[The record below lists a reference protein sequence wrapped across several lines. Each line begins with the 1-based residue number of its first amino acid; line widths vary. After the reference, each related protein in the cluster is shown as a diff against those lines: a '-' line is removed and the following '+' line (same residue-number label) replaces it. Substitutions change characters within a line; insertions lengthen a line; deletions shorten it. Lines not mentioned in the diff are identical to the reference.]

1 MCGACEDMLMMLF
14 CLHQGK
20 NWKPQNQNWIQ
31 PKSWSIQMLRIQLR
45 SVLKLWKKLNSLKHK
60 VKHTSVSRTAARK
73 RNTAALDPD
82 LSWSLQRFQISAVF
96 LKLCF
101 VEWSSVTGNN
111 LNCILKHFSSCLT
124 SLSVA
129 ALSRCVFSAQV
140 NSSGVASTA
149 PYARECCRSLS
160 RGGVWQPARCFV
172 ETLRLSVKRGS
183 GRKSLHSQIWVLR
196 ILSFLADQR
205 VL

>member
-111 LNCILKHFSSCLT
+111 LYFETFFFLFNFP
-124 SLSVA
+124 
-129 ALSRCVFSAQV
+129 LSRRCAQQMCFFSTSKLKWCCV
-140 NSSGVASTA
+140 NSTIC
-149 PYARECCRSLS
+149 PWML
-160 RGGVWQPARCFV
+160 
-172 ETLRLSVKRGS
+172 
-183 GRKSLHSQIWVLR
+183 
-196 ILSFLADQR
+196 
-205 VL
+205 